1 MKKVLFINPENPE
14 VADTGDKKYTWDILN
29 AIKYCGEVYV
39 HVVSYLEEE
48 RRKLGYSKL
57 EKLVDK
63 VTYVPFHRMKPY
75 QMAIS
80 KYPAFIAHR
89 KTLEM
94 QSCIKQILDA
104 ESFDAIVVNTFKM
117 SWLISTIKDYS
128 GKKIYISH
136 NVEYQV
142 SKSIFQHASGFINR
156 VAYLLDYI
164 KTKYWEPVILSKYD
178 SITAICDC
186 DAELIGEMKNVEE
199 PTVVRPIVDVVPFE
213 RLNLHSGKMI
223 ICGTFRWLPKKINIQ
238 HVLRAK
244 SISLLK
250 SKNKQLMVIGN
261 ADESVVSE
269 GNSID
274 NVFVSGYVES
284 VSPFYQEA
292 EVALI
297 PEQSGGGFKLKIA
310 EAVQYHVPIVAIRG
324 SVTDKQMKN
333 GVHFVE
339 ADDFE
344 DLLTKGIELMEDR
357 VKQEV
362 LVKNTLKLFGET
374 YCISAVNRVLNE
386 VLFN

>member
-1 MKKVLFINPENPE
+1 
-14 VADTGDKKYTWDILN
+14 
-29 AIKYCGEVYV
+29 
-39 HVVSYLEEE
+39 
-48 RRKLGYSKL
+48 
-57 EKLVDK
+57 
-63 VTYVPFHRMKPY
+63 
-75 QMAIS
+75 
-80 KYPAFIAHR
+80 
-89 KTLEM
+89 
-94 QSCIKQILDA
+94 
-104 ESFDAIVVNTFKM
+104 
-117 SWLISTIKDYS
+117 
-128 GKKIYISH
+128 
-136 NVEYQV
+136 
-142 SKSIFQHASGFINR
+142 
-156 VAYLLDYI
+156 
-164 KTKYWEPVILSKYD
+164 
-178 SITAICDC
+178 
-186 DAELIGEMKNVEE
+186 
-199 PTVVRPIVDVVPFE
+199 
-213 RLNLHSGKMI
+213 
-223 ICGTFRWLPKKINIQ
+223 
-238 HVLRAK
+238 
-244 SISLLK
+244 
-250 SKNKQLMVIGN
+250 MVIGN

-362 LVKNTLKLFGET
+362 LVKNSLKLFGET